1 MTQQP
6 GPDLRED
13 MTAML
18 AAAGITV
25 TEEGK
30 ARARAKLAEA
40 SASCDPEQR
49 AALRARLGRP
59 SSTAA

>member
-1 MTQQP
+1 MTQQS

-30 ARARAKLAEA
+30 ARAKAKRIEA
-40 SASCDPEQR
+40 AAKVDPEQR

-59 SSTAA
+59 ATAG